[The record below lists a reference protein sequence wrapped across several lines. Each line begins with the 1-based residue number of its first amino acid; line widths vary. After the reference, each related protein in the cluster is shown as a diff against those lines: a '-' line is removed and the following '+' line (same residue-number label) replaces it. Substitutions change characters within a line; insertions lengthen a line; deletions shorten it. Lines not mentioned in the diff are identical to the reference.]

1 MHFVLDKSS
10 LERLKNPFIDWN
22 ELTIKLSNEWRGIKE
37 SERQFYEDAYQKRI
51 KEREKVMKEYY
62 KVSNTKKIQ
71 TPYIRFFKK
80 LHPIYLKKYKPTEVT
95 NVIIDEWKLMD
106 QAKKDE
112 YIKEYEEDKAAQDS
126 KKITEQDKEEYL
138 LAKNK
143 YEKAMTDEKNKISRK
158 NEVSKSIA
166 AAKLV
171 KREKAKIQKELDK
184 KKKKEIVKEED
195 SDSEKVEDLVKK
207 VTELKRKRL
216 AASAKKADPPAE
228 VASEPE
234 DKVVVK

>member
-1 MHFVLDKSS
+1 M
-10 LERLKNPFIDWN
+10 ERLKNPFIDWN

-158 NEVSKSIA
+158 NEVSKSMA
-166 AAKLV
+166 AA
-171 KREKAKIQKELDK
+171 
-184 KKKKEIVKEED
+184 
-195 SDSEKVEDLVKK
+195 
-207 VTELKRKRL
+207 
-216 AASAKKADPPAE
+216 
-228 VASEPE
+228 
-234 DKVVVK
+234 